1 MLTMSAALAKYGL
14 INGLIMMALSGL
26 SLYIGLYCFRSLLL
40 SYKDAN
46 IYSKLVEFI
55 LGKVFLIFF

>member
-1 MLTMSAALAKYGL
+1 MLTISAALAKYGL
-14 INGLIMMALSGL
+14 INGLIMMVFSAL

-46 IYSKLVEFI
+46 IYSKLVEFVF
-55 LGKVFLIFF
+55 GKVI